1 MRSQLL
7 WDMSDM
13 AKAPRQVARTRED
26 MENTIW
32 ELHTGPWHTELPR
45 ECKQGSLVLLV
56 QSAKDLNKL
65 PRYLSGI
72 LRTLN
77 GERCETRIPPKY

>member
-13 AKAPRQVARTRED
+13 AKAPRQVARAKEN
-26 MENTIW
+26 MENTIS
-32 ELHTGPWHTELPR
+32 ELHTGPWHTELLKER
-45 ECKQGSLVLLV
+45 TQGSLIPLV

-65 PRYLSGI
+65 QRYLSGH
-72 LRTLN
+72 
-77 GERCETRIPPKY
+77 

>member
-32 ELHTGPWHTELPR
+32 ELHTELPR

-56 QSAKDLNKL
+56 QSAKGLNKL

>member
-13 AKAPRQVARTRED
+13 AKAPRQVARAKEN

-32 ELHTGPWHTELPR
+32 ELHTGPWHTEFLI
-45 ECKQGSLVLLV
+45 ECTQGSLVPLV

-65 PRYLSGI
+65 QGTSRDI
-72 LRTLN
+72 AW
-77 GERCETRIPPKY
+77 